1 MTNTNV
7 AAETISNTIYETK
20 PYGTPEE
27 FNLQTIPE
35 KIIDVEYTEVDDDLE
50 RKSANDNDI
59 NNNPTPPVTT
69 NALIPVGNSCLSV
82 ALPVTPENLIT
93 CIEFNQSIAE
103 ATMKMV
109 KKYGFTKS
117 DMEQLYQKAW
127 KHAAIVFEAQSR
139 LGKFFKNIGTA
150 QGSRT
155 DLLKTIANKQLPGK
169 SEKKLTK
176 EEFIK
181 QNWGYDTKKAWE
193 LEQLAND
200 NLKKKTY
207 EYAKIHE
214 EYPSLKMALK
224 IRKEENEKLSAT
236 NLLQIKNQAKHEN
249 EQKKLQAAAIKD
261 AVKFSKLTRKT
272 ANILPDNSFD
282 VIYADCVN
290 TAIPFKELMNIPVP
304 ANDNSILLLWTDN
317 KNLSNAF
324 NLVKN
329 WGFEYQESVIWNYM
343 SASAGKFVKNQH
355 RQLLICAKGE
365 GLKAEYQDPS
375 VLNLHKN
382 EEEYARKYYYSMIEQ
397 MFPDGAYL
405 DMFANTAHNEKWS
418 LWSEI
423 VKNAMIE
430 EK

>member
-27 FNLQTIPE
+27 FNLQAIPE

-50 RKSANDNDI
+50 RKSANDNGI

-82 ALPVTPENLIT
+82 ALPVAPENLIT
-93 CIEFNQSIAE
+93 CIGINQSIAE

-109 KKYGFTKS
+109 KNCNFTKS
-117 DMEQLYQKAW
+117 DMEHLYQKAW
-127 KHAAIVFEAQSR
+127 KYAAIVFEAQSR
-139 LGKFFKNIGTA
+139 LGKIFKNIGTA
-150 QGSRT
+150 QGVRT
-155 DLLKTIANKQLPGK
+155 DLLRTTANEQLLGNAG
-169 SEKKLTK
+169 KKLTK

-193 LEQLAND
+193 LEQLVNEE
-200 NLKKKTY
+200 LKKKTY

-214 EYPSLKMALK
+214 EYPSLKLALK

-282 VIYADCVN
+282 VIYADCAN
-290 TAIPFKELMNIPVP
+290 TAIPFKDLMNIPVP
-304 ANDNSILLLWTDN
+304 ANDNSILLLWSDN
-317 KNLSNAF
+317 KNLPAA
-324 NLVKN
+324 LDIVKN

>member
-1 MTNTNV
+1 MTNMNA
-7 AAETISNTIYETK
+7 AAETISNTIYEEK

-27 FNLQTIPE
+27 FNLQAIPE
-35 KIIDVEYTEVDDDLE
+35 KIIDVEYTEVDDNLE
-50 RKSANDNDI
+50 EKSANDNGI

-69 NALIPVGNSCLSV
+69 NALIPFGNSCLSV
-82 ALPVTPENLIT
+82 ALPVAPENLIT

-117 DMEQLYQKAW
+117 DMEHLYQKAW

-139 LGKFFKNIGTA
+139 LGKIFKNIGTA
-150 QGSRT
+150 QGVRT
-155 DLLKTIANKQLPGK
+155 DLLRTTANEQLLGNAG
-169 SEKKLTK
+169 KKLTK

-207 EYAKIHE
+207 EYAKIHK
-214 EYPSLKMALK
+214 EYPSLKLALK
-224 IRKEENEKLSAT
+224 IRKEENEKLSAI
-236 NLLQIKNQAKHEN
+236 NSLQIKNQAKHEN

-261 AVKFSKLTRKT
+261 AIKFSKLTRKT
-272 ANILPDNSFD
+272 ANILPDESFD
-282 VIYADCVN
+282 VIYADCAN
-290 TAIPFKELMNIPVP
+290 TAVPFKDLMNIPVP
-304 ANDNSILLLWTDN
+304 ANDNSVLLLWSDN
-317 KNLSNAF
+317 KNLPAA
-324 NLVKN
+324 LDIVKN

-355 RQLLICAKGE
+355 QQLLICTKGK
-365 GLKAEYQDPS
+365 GLKADYQDPS

-382 EEEYARKYYYSMIEQ
+382 EEEYAKKYYYSVIEQ

-430 EK
+430 DK

>member
-7 AAETISNTIYETK
+7 AAETISNTVYETK

-35 KIIDVEYTEVDDDLE
+35 KIIDVEYTEVNDNLE
-50 RKSANDNDI
+50 RKSANDNGI

-82 ALPVTPENLIT
+82 ALPVAPENLIT

-103 ATMKMV
+103 ATTKMV

-117 DMEQLYQKAW
+117 DMEQLYQRAW

-139 LGKFFKNIGTA
+139 LGKIFKNIGTA
-150 QGSRT
+150 QGVRT
-155 DLLKTIANKQLPGK
+155 DLLRTTANEQLLGNAG
-169 SEKKLTK
+169 KKLTK

-193 LEQLAND
+193 LEQLVNEE
-200 NLKKKTY
+200 LKRKTY
-207 EYAKIHE
+207 AYARIHE
-214 EYPSLKMALK
+214 EYPSLKLALK
-224 IRKEENEKLSAT
+224 IRKEENEKLSAI
-236 NLLQIKNQAKHEN
+236 NSLQIKNQAKHEN

-272 ANILPDNSFD
+272 ANILPDESFD
-282 VIYADCVN
+282 VIYADCAN
-290 TAIPFKELMNIPVP
+290 TSVPFKELMNIPVP

-355 RQLLICAKGE
+355 RQLLICKKGE
-365 GLKAEYQDPS
+365 GVKAEYQDPS

>member
-1 MTNTNV
+1 MTSINV

-27 FNLQTIPE
+27 FNLQEIPE
-35 KIIDVEYTEVDDDLE
+35 KIIDAEYTEVDDTLE
-50 RKSANDNDI
+50 EKSANDNSSD
-59 NNNPTPPVTT
+59 NNPTPPVTT

-82 ALPVTPENLIT
+82 ALPVAPENLKT
-93 CIEFNQSIAE
+93 CIGINQSIAE
-103 ATMKMV
+103 ATMKMA
-109 KKYGFTKS
+109 KKCSLTKS
-117 DMEQLYQKAW
+117 DMEHLYQKAW

-139 LGKFFKNIGTA
+139 LGKIFKDIGTA
-150 QGSRT
+150 QGFRT
-155 DLLKTIANKQLPGK
+155 DLLKTTANKQLPGK

-214 EYPSLKMALK
+214 EYPSLKLAFK
-224 IRKEENEKLSAT
+224 IRKLENEKLSAT
-236 NLLQIKNQAKHEN
+236 NSLQIKNQIKHEN
-249 EQKKLQAAAIKD
+249 EQKRLQEAAIKD

-272 ANILPDNSFD
+272 ANILPDNSFN
-282 VIYADCVN
+282 VIYADCTN
-290 TAIPFKELMNIPVP
+290 TAVPFKDLMNIPVP
-304 ANDNSILLLWTDN
+304 ANDNSDLLLWTDN
-317 KNLSNAF
+317 KKLSNAF

-329 WGFEYQESVIWNYM
+329 WGFEYQESIIWNYM
-343 SASAGKFVKNQH
+343 SSSTGKFVKNQH
-355 RQLLICAKGE
+355 RQLLICTKGN
-365 GLKAEYQDPS
+365 GLKAEYHDPS

-382 EEEYARKYYYSMIEQ
+382 EEEYGKKHYYSMIEQ
-397 MFPDGAYL
+397 MFPAGAYL
-405 DMFANTAHNEKWS
+405 DMFANTVHNEKWS
-418 LWSEI
+418 LWSDI
-423 VKNAMIE
+423 VKNAMTE

>member
-7 AAETISNTIYETK
+7 AAETISNTVYETQ

-27 FNLQTIPE
+27 FNLQAIPE
-35 KIIDVEYTEVDDDLE
+35 KIIDVEYTEVDDNLE
-50 RKSANDNDI
+50 EKSANDNGI

-69 NALIPVGNSCLSV
+69 NALIPVGNSCQSV
-82 ALPVTPENLIT
+82 ALPVAPENLIT

-117 DMEQLYQKAW
+117 DMEHLYQKAW

-200 NLKKKTY
+200 NLKTKTY

-214 EYPSLKMALK
+214 EYPSLKLALK

-272 ANILPDNSFD
+272 ANILPDESFD
-282 VIYADCVN
+282 VIYADCAN
-290 TAIPFKELMNIPVP
+290 TAVPFKDLMNIPVP
-304 ANDNSILLLWTDN
+304 ANDNSVLLLWTDN

-365 GLKAEYQDPS
+365 GVKAE
-375 VLNLHKN
+375 
-382 EEEYARKYYYSMIEQ
+382 
-397 MFPDGAYL
+397 
-405 DMFANTAHNEKWS
+405 
-418 LWSEI
+418 
-423 VKNAMIE
+423 
-430 EK
+430 

>member
-1 MTNTNV
+1 MVRKDILERINLMTNTNV
-7 AAETISNTIYETK
+7 AAETISNTVYETK

-35 KIIDVEYTEVDDDLE
+35 KIIDVEYTEVDDNLE
-50 RKSANDNDI
+50 RKSANDNGID
-59 NNNPTPPVTT
+59 NNPTPPVTT
-69 NALIPVGNSCLSV
+69 NALIPVGNSCLPV
-82 ALPVTPENLIT
+82 ALPVAPENLIT

-214 EYPSLKMALK
+214 EYPTLKLALK

-282 VIYADCVN
+282 VIYADCAN
-290 TAIPFKELMNIPVP
+290 TAIPFKDLMNIPVP
-304 ANDNSILLLWTDN
+304 ANDNSVLLLWSDN
-317 KNLSNAF
+317 KNLPAA
-324 NLVKN
+324 LDIVKN

-365 GLKAEYQDPS
+365 GVKAEYQDPS

-382 EEEYARKYYYSMIEQ
+382 
-397 MFPDGAYL
+397 
-405 DMFANTAHNEKWS
+405 
-418 LWSEI
+418 
-423 VKNAMIE
+423 
-430 EK
+430 

>member
-27 FNLQTIPE
+27 FNLQAIQE
-35 KIIDVEYTEVDDDLE
+35 KIIDVEYTEVDDNLE
-50 RKSANDNDI
+50 RKSANDNGI

-82 ALPVTPENLIT
+82 ALPVAPENLIT

-117 DMEQLYQKAW
+117 DMEHLYQKAW

-214 EYPSLKMALK
+214 EYPSLKLALK

-249 EQKKLQAAAIKD
+249 EQKKT
-261 AVKFSKLTRKT
+261 SSRC
-272 ANILPDNSFD
+272 N
-282 VIYADCVN
+282 
-290 TAIPFKELMNIPVP
+290 
-304 ANDNSILLLWTDN
+304 
-317 KNLSNAF
+317 
-324 NLVKN
+324 
-329 WGFEYQESVIWNYM
+329 
-343 SASAGKFVKNQH
+343 
-355 RQLLICAKGE
+355 
-365 GLKAEYQDPS
+365 
-375 VLNLHKN
+375 
-382 EEEYARKYYYSMIEQ
+382 
-397 MFPDGAYL
+397 
-405 DMFANTAHNEKWS
+405 
-418 LWSEI
+418 
-423 VKNAMIE
+423 
-430 EK
+430 